1 MDHEFWRARWNE
13 GRIAFHEGKANAFLT
28 RHGDWLAQCHR
39 ILVPLCGKTE
49 DLAYLASRGH
59 EVLGVELVE
68 DAVRQ
73 FFAEHAAT
81 PEISEHD
88 ELRIYRA
95 GVITIIAGDFFATTR
110 ELVGTIDGIYDRAAI
125 VALPPD
131 VRSRYVAHLRAI
143 TPTAK
148 RELLV
153 SIDYPPGFAE
163 GPPFSVDSDE
173 VRSWFPSAQLVDEG
187 NDQRGRAERCYTIA
201 LAR

>member
-1 MDHEFWRARWNE
+1 MDHAFWRARWNE
-13 GRIAFHEGKANAFLT
+13 GRIAFHEGKANTFLA
-28 RHGDWLAQCHR
+28 RHGDWLAPCRR

-59 EVLGVELVE
+59 EVIGIELVE

-73 FFAEHAAT
+73 FFAEHTTT
-81 PEISEHD
+81 PEITTRD
-88 ELRIYRA
+88 GLAIYRA
-95 GVITIIAGDFFATTR
+95 GLITIIAGDFFATTR
-110 ELVGTIDGIYDRAAI
+110 ELVGAIDGIYDRAAI

-131 VRSRYVAHLRAI
+131 IRSRYVAHLRAI
-143 TPTAK
+143 APAAQ

-163 GPPFSVDSDE
+163 GPPFSVDADE
-173 VRSWFPSAQLVDEG
+173 VRTWFPAAQLVDEG
-187 NDQRGRAERCYTIA
+187 NDQRGRAERCYTIE